1 MGIQGNWSTYFPC
14 AFGKCPGLLH
24 CTLLSTIQDY
34 ENYIRL
40 FFSLM
45 LLNLIRSSNLDYHF
59 VILAYE

>member
-14 AFGKCPGLLH
+14 ALRKCPGLLH
-24 CTLLSTIQDY
+24 YTLLSTIQDY